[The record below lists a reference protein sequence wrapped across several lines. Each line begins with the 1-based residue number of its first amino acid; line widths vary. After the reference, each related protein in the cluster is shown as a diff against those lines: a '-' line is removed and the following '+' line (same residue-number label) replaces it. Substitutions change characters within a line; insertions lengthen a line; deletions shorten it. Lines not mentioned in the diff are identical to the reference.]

1 MLMDFGGTTL
11 FLLLA
16 GLLYWVFGPFLGLAV
31 PQAKRA
37 LGLAALAFLLV
48 PVGLFASMLFRA
60 FPWGYQL
67 SAILGGGLPFAVANC
82 ALAATVILVANVASD
97 KQEKR

>member
-1 MLMDFGGTTL
+1 MFQDFGATTI

-16 GLLYWVFGPFLGLAV
+16 GLLFWVFAPFIGMAI
-31 PQAKRA
+31 PQAKRS
-37 LGLAALAFLLV
+37 LNVAALAFLLV
-48 PVGLFASMLFRA
+48 PIGIFASTLFRA

-82 ALAATVILVANVASD
+82 ALAATVILVANVAASD
-97 KQEKR
+97 KEKR